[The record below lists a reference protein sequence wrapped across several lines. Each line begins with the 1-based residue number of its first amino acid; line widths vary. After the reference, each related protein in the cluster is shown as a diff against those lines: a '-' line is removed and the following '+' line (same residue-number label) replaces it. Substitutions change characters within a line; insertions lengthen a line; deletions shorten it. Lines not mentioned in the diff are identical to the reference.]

1 MTSQNDDAPDLRL
14 EIRKGW
20 SVKPWQLAV
29 IILIGIVTYILV
41 EFLNNILS
49 SKLMDNPN
57 LVVLVIVSVLIT
69 VGIISLYAIMKL
81 SEKEKD

>member
-1 MTSQNDDAPDLRL
+1 VISQNDDSAPDFRV

-29 IILIGIVTYILV
+29 IILAGIGIYFLV
-41 EFLNNILS
+41 DSLKNILN

-57 LVVLVIVSVLIT
+57 LVVLVIVGILIT
-69 VGIISLYAIMKL
+69 VGIIILYAIRKL
-81 SEKEKD
+81 SEK